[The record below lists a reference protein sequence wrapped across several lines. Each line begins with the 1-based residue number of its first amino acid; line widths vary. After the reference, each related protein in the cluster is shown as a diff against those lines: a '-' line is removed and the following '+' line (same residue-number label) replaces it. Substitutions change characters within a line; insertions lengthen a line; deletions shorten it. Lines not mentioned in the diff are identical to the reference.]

1 MTRAVVVGAL
11 RTRASFP
18 ETSTLHGYSTFA
30 MRSFFPVTWMGA
42 LAAISVVCGCAA
54 EPRPEPA
61 APVAPTRVDL
71 AARIVTPDDVTTEPE
86 LAHKAERLLMIQS
99 WQEAID
105 AYRTLIAA
113 DPAGPHAADY
123 MFNLGLALE
132 GAEERDKARDVFL
145 DLAHR
150 FPDGPRARSALVRSA
165 TLDAYIEDWKALG
178 AIGDEI
184 LARKDLEDVD
194 RLVGL
199 GSRGLARVELGDDI
213 NAAADIHDGLDLSD
227 QLHYGE
233 RDVLPV
239 AVAQLRF
246 ALGELRRVRSEKISF
261 DPLPPDFVDQLE
273 VRCGGLLE
281 AQAAYAKAVQSI
293 DPHWAAMSG
302 YRVGQMYRELH
313 RALMQIPP
321 PTTSKTERQKQ
332 IFYAFMH
339 KRYRVLLE
347 KGLKEIDQTI
357 ALGER
362 TSDSSAWI
370 TRARDAKHE
379 METALADEKA
389 QMEKMPFTEADID
402 EALKQL
408 AKKTPPRH

>member
-1 MTRAVVVGAL
+1 MRRFFPLVGAL
-11 RTRASFP
+11 
-18 ETSTLHGYSTFA
+18 
-30 MRSFFPVTWMGA
+30 
-42 LAAISVVCGCAA
+42 LATAILAGCAA
-54 EPRPEPA
+54 EPAPRPA
-61 APVAPTRVDL
+61 VPVAPAKVDL
-71 AARIVTPDDVTTEPE
+71 AARIVTPGEVTTEPE
-86 LAHKAERLLMIQS
+86 LASKAERLLLVQS
-99 WQEAID
+99 WHEAAD
-105 AYRTLIAA
+105 AYRTLLAA
-113 DPAGPHAADY
+113 DPNGPHAADY

-132 GAEERDKARDVFL
+132 GAEQRDKARDVFL

-150 FPDGPRARSALVRSA
+150 FPDGARARSALVRTA

-184 LARKDLEDVD
+184 LARRDLEDVD

-199 GSRGLARVELGDDI
+199 GARGLSRVELGDDRE
-213 NAAADIHDGLDLSD
+213 AAADIHDGLDLSD

-246 ALGELRRVRSEKISF
+246 ALGELRRVRSEKITL
-261 DPLPPDFVDQLE
+261 DPPPPDFVDQLE
-273 VRCGGLLE
+273 IRCGGLLE
-281 AQAAYAKAVQSI
+281 AQQAYAKAVQSV

-313 RALMQIPP
+313 RSLMQIPP
-321 PTTSKTERQKQ
+321 PVTSKTERQKQ

-362 TSDSSAWI
+362 TGDSSAWI
-370 TRARDAKHE
+370 ARAKDAKHE

-408 AKKTPPRH
+408 AQKTVAKGSGGK